1 MSQLYDLV
9 LLLDSDAP
17 SERRQ
22 EILSHVESA
31 IGQGGE
37 IESRHDWGVRK
48 LSYEIA
54 HRKESEYHLLQFSG
68 PSELIESLQRTLR
81 LTDGVL
87 RFRVIKVKPGT
98 PPPPAVRAPAAPAAE
113 AQPAEPAPA

>member
-22 EILSHVESA
+22 EIMASVESA
-31 IGQGGE
+31 VGNGGA
-37 IESRHDWGVRK
+37 IESRHEWGVRK

-54 HRKESEYHLLQFSG
+54 HRKEGEYHLMQFTG
-68 PSELIESLQRTLR
+68 PPELIESLQRTLR

-98 PPPPAVRAPAAPAAE
+98 PPPPAVRSPAARAAN
-113 AQPAEPAPA
+113 AEPAAA